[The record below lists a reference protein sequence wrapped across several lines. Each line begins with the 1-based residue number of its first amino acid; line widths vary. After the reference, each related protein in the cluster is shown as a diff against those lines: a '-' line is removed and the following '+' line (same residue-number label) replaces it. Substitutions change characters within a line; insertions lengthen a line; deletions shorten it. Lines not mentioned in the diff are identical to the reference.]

1 MVKRPSLGRGKDGKI
16 KEKLEMGETMISAG
30 TDLVAHLHMHNSVRE
45 IYVVDGL
52 PNM

>member
-1 MVKRPSLGRGKDGKI
+1 MAKRLFLGRGKVGKI

-30 TDLVAHLHMHNSVRE
+30 TDLVAHLHMHNYVRE